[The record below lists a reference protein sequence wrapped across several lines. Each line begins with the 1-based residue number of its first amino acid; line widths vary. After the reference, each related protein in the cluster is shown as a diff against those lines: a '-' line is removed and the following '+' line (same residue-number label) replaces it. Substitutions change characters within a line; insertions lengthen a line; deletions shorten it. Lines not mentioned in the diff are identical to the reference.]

1 MVHLNQKHIDE
12 VDAKGGQTRGI
23 YKLLGISTALIV
35 IAMSVVF
42 ITYLF

>member
-35 IAMSVVF
+35 VAMIAVF
-42 ITYLF
+42 AVNLF